1 MLQYDLDETKFR
13 KKLFEKFKKIDGV
26 NLKMTLPAAL
36 QARLKKRGLVVEGKK
51 VFWFQLN
58 V

>member
-1 MLQYDLDETKFR
+1 MLQYDLDDTKFR
-13 KKLFEKFKKIDGV
+13 KNFKKIDGI

-51 VFWFQLN
+51 ILVSI
-58 V
+58 

>member
-1 MLQYDLDETKFR
+1 MLQYDLDDTKFR
-13 KKLFEKFKKIDGV
+13 KNFEKFKKIDGI

-51 VFWFQLN
+51 ILFSI
-58 V
+58 